1 MSGVASAGKPHR
13 PVRDPDW
20 RDQARSGPRPG
31 FRLTASTHPASLQAH
46 TPRNEM
52 IAMREYAADEHR
64 DEAAEALQT
73 ALDRRDNGGA
83 PQNSSR

>member
-1 MSGVASAGKPHR
+1 
-13 PVRDPDW
+13 
-20 RDQARSGPRPG
+20 
-31 FRLTASTHPASLQAH
+31 
-46 TPRNEM
+46 
-52 IAMREYAADEHR
+52 MREYAADEHR

>member
-1 MSGVASAGKPHR
+1 
-13 PVRDPDW
+13 
-20 RDQARSGPRPG
+20 
-31 FRLTASTHPASLQAH
+31 
-46 TPRNEM
+46 
-52 IAMREYAADEHR
+52 MREYADEHR